1 MNRDNSKLLA
11 HLLAGVSVFAVA
23 GMGVAAQAQEED
35 PVRAEQQDDEDE
47 RREDVVV
54 VTGIRGSLM
63 DSMGLKRDAQGV
75 VDAITAEDIGKF
87 PDTNLAES
95 LQRITGVS
103 IDRSLGEGS
112 SVTVRG
118 FGADF
123 NLVTFNGRQMP
134 TSTLGDGASPPSSR
148 SFDFGNLASEAV
160 SAVEVYKTSRAS
172 IPTGGIGA
180 TINIRTTRP
189 LEAPGLRATVGVKGV
204 LDESQLEDPDLTP
217 EISGLYSDT
226 FLDDRLGVAV
236 SGSYQHRKGG
246 VAQANV
252 GWRDG
257 YLGSSDYA
265 DEWGA
270 LPVPGSWNYVDG
282 IENRPGDN
290 DVYAVPQNAD
300 YELADFDR
308 KRVNGQLTLQYDFTN
323 NLRATADYTYSRNK
337 VEVNRST
344 AGVWF
349 DHATTNSAWTDGPVA
364 GPLYDT
370 EFFGATDLA
379 YSGALIANES
389 ENKSLGFN
397 LDWQVNDRLNLVL
410 DAHNSTA
417 DSRPTNKYGSSVNL
431 GTTVYGISEQTIN
444 FENDLPVISF
454 VSGPGL
460 PDPEDVSNRVGSG
473 SSFRNATMRNEITQI
488 RLMGSYEFDSQLI
501 DSVDFGVSNIDN
513 QVDSAYGFIQTDS
526 WGGLGSP
533 ADYPDDL
540 FEWVSLPD
548 KFEGISGANDP
559 NMLQGMYRFN
569 FVELAELMEAQFG
582 ICSSPATGTPLGP
595 DTCLAYQSTDRD
607 IREKSNSAFLQLNNG
622 FNLFG
627 NEANLSLGVRY
638 EQTDLTSTALQL
650 KPTGTTWSAAN
661 ELYYTYDGTE
671 NDIVKENSY
680 EHFLPSIDFDFMPL
694 DYVKLRASYSQTI
707 SRPSYNEL
715 QSGIEYVVPFRVLEA
730 SGNQGNAELDPY
742 KSDNID
748 VSAEWYYADDSY
760 VSLGYFRKKVENF
773 IGNGRIDQIV
783 PDVYNPWNGPRADA
797 ARAALGASATQ
808 DEIRNFIIANYPD
821 TLDASGN
828 PIGLP
833 EDAPILLRTNIP
845 VTSDQTAEFSGLEF
859 AVQHLFGD
867 TGFGVVLNYT
877 LTDSDFGYDN
887 TKPYN
892 EPQFAVPGLSDSAN
906 IIAFYDKNGIQVR
919 AAYNWRDEFLSA
931 GGNNPFYVEAYGQLD
946 VNASYEFDN
955 GISLFVEGIN
965 VTGEDRRGHRRHQ
978 NNVYFMN
985 QGEPRFAFGA
995 RKTF

>member
-134 TSTLGDGASPPSSR
+134 TSTLGDGASAPSSR

-257 YLGSSDYA
+257 YLGSSDFA

-282 IENRPGDN
+282 IQNRPGDN

-308 KRVNGQLTLQYDFTN
+308 KRVNGQLTLQYDFTS

-364 GPLYDT
+364 GPLYYT

-397 LDWQVNDRLNLVL
+397 LDWQVNDRLNLVF

-417 DSRPTNKYGSSVNL
+417 DSGPTNEYGSSVNL
-431 GTTVYGISEQTIN
+431 GTTVYGVSEQTIN

-460 PDPEDVSNRVGSG
+460 PDPADVTNRVGSG
-473 SSFRNATMRNEITQI
+473 SSFRNATMRDEITQL
-488 RLMGSYEFDSQLI
+488 RLMGSYDFDATLI
-501 DSVDFGVSNIDN
+501 DSVDFGVSTIDN

-559 NMLQGMYRFN
+559 DMLQGMYRFN

-582 ICSSPATGTPLGP
+582 ICSAPWTGTSIGS
-595 DTCLAYQSTDRD
+595 TCLAEQTIDRKIKEETVSAYLQYNKTFTLFDRD
-607 IREKSNSAFLQLNNG
+607 
-622 FNLFG
+622 
-627 NEANLSLGVRY
+627 ANLTAGLRY
-638 EQTDLTSTALQL
+638 EETDITSTALQQR
-650 KPTGTTWSAAN
+650 PTGTTWAAAN
-661 ELYYTYDGTE
+661 EFYYTFDGTTDFVTVE
-671 NDIVKENSY
+671 GSY
-680 EHFLPSIDFDFMPL
+680 DHILPSIDFDFEPVEF
-694 DYVKLRASYSQTI
+694 VKLRASYSETI
-707 SRPSYNEL
+707 TRPTYDNL
-715 QSGIEYVVPFRVLEA
+715 QAGIDFVTPFRSAEA
-730 SGNQGNAELDPY
+730 LGSQGNPSLEPY
-742 KSDNID
+742 LSSNID
-748 VSAEWYYADDSY
+748 LSAEWYYADDSY
-760 VSLGYFRKKVENF
+760 FSVGYFTKDVENF
-773 IGNGRIDQIV
+773 IGTGRYDQPV
-783 PDVYNPWNGPRADA
+783 FGLTNPSDGPRADA
-797 ARAALGASATQ
+797 ARAALGANATA
-808 DEIRNFIIANYPD
+808 DEIRNYIIANFPG
-821 TLDASGN
+821 TVDAQGN
-828 PIGLP
+828 PVGQP
-833 EDAPILLRTNIP
+833 EDAPLVLQTTIP
-845 VTSDQTAEFSGLEF
+845 VANDQTAEFSGFEIAL
-859 AVQHLFGD
+859 QHVFGD
-867 TGFGVVLNYT
+867 TGFGMILNYT
-877 LTDSDFGYDN
+877 LTDSDFEYDN
-887 TKPYN
+887 TQSYRVT
-892 EPQFAVPGLSDSAN
+892 QFAVPGLSDSAN

-931 GGNNPFYVEAYGQLD
+931 GGVNPFYVESYGQLD